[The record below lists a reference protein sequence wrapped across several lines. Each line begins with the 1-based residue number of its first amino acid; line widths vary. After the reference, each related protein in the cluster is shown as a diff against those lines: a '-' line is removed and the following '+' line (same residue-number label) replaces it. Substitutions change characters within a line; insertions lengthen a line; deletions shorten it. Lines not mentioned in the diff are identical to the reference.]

1 MNAKEVLEDLQFILN
16 EKSYR
21 VGTVRKWA
29 SGEFQKTKQGWVP
42 VPTGKAAGGAPEPKA
57 APIPKGKL
65 PGGPS
70 GAVGAM
76 VAKAQKNVKKW
87 FPEPKEPPAPPEPP
101 PEAPEKPSEPESEP
115 KAAETPPEPAKG
127 FYEPNPTSDK
137 DGDGVADAARVGV
150 PAFDVPP
157 PPGIPR
163 LPNLNE
169 KERELE
175 SKFADAV
182 EADPEKAVNNFF
194 EAAKKSN
201 WVFETDAA
209 KNLTEDWT
217 RPDLPPDEKNAPVHP
232 ERAAARALYNT
243 ALHQTA
249 NAVAKKA
256 FVKRLDEIEKLPKD
270 DPKRRV
276 LVTSGGCAAGK
287 GLSLAAD
294 PSLAGDAS
302 ATWDAA
308 GEQNATENPWVLD
321 ECEKRGI
328 PATFLFVANDPKK
341 TIESAV
347 SRAAKIGR
355 MVDTKVFA
363 DSYALGSKNFDAFH
377 KKNKDNKNLKFV
389 IARAPPPPPPGE
401 KIGKPTP
408 LDSVPED
415 ALALK
420 PEDIDKH
427 AQEHLASQKGKIPDY
442 VIEGATAGNRIWS
455 KGAKAEA
462 RVRVSEAK
470 DDEKDAG
477 PQDDAAHKKFVAKFL
492 AALEKG
498 ASDPDKYYG
507 DRTQGVQTLPSLK
520 GKLTALSPE
529 TMKAVQKEL
538 AKRTKGGKGSS
549 KGKDVLADI
558 EKMLADL
565 NTKVSSLKKKK

>member
-1 MNAKEVLEDLQFILN
+1 MNAKDVLEDIRFVLD

-42 VPTGKAAGGAPEPKA
+42 VATGKAAAKREPAAP
-57 APIPKGKL
+57 APIPKGKM
-65 PGGPS
+65 PGG
-70 GAVGAM
+70 VGGM
-76 VAKAQKNVKKW
+76 VAKAQKAVAAMFPDKEPEAPGDAAAAGKEPEKAPKEKPAAKEK
-87 FPEPKEPPAPPEPP
+87 PEPK
-101 PEAPEKPSEPESEP
+101 S
-115 KAAETPPEPAKG
+115 G

-169 KERELE
+169 KEREME
-175 SKFADAV
+175 TKFADAV
-182 EADPEKAVNNFF
+182 EQDPEAAVNSFY

-201 WVFETDAA
+201 FVFETDAA
-209 KNLTEDWT
+209 KNLMPEWT
-217 RPDLPPDEKNAPVHP
+217 RPDLPPDDKNAPVHP
-232 ERAAARALYNT
+232 ERAAVRALYNT

-256 FVKRLDEIEKLPKD
+256 FLKRLDEIEKMDKN

-294 PSLAGDAS
+294 PSLAANAS

-308 GEQNATENPWVLD
+308 GEQNATENPWVLE

-328 PATFLFVANDPKK
+328 PATFLFVVNDPKE
-341 TIESAV
+341 TIKSAV

-363 DSYALGSKNFDAFH
+363 DSYALGAKNFEAFRQKH
-377 KKNKDNKNLKFV
+377 KGRADFIVN
-389 IARAPPPPPPGE
+389 RAPPPPPPGE
-401 KIGKPTP
+401 KIGKPTA
-408 LDSVPED
+408 LDSVPAD
-415 ALALK
+415 ALELTS
-420 PEDIDKH
+420 EEIDKH

-442 VIEGATAGNRIWS
+442 VIQGATAGNRIWGK

-462 RVRVSEAK
+462 LMREAK
-470 DDEKDAG
+470 SDEG
-477 PQDDAAHKKFVAKFL
+477 PRGGEMDHRMPPAEKKKLADQFL
-492 AALEKG
+492 KALEKG
-498 ASDPDKYYG
+498 LSAPDKYYG
-507 DRTQGVQTLPSLK
+507 DRTKDVQPLK
-520 GKLTALSPE
+520 GLEGELVQLPPE
-529 TMKAVQKEL
+529 VQQMVQAEL
-538 AKRTKGGKGSS
+538 EKRTKGAKGKGS
-549 KGKDVLADI
+549 KGKDVLADLERVLSDI
-558 EKMLADL
+558 KDMIG
-565 NTKVSSLKKKK
+565 KSKK

>member
-1 MNAKEVLEDLQFILN
+1 MNAKDVLEDIRFVLD

-42 VPTGKAAGGAPEPKA
+42 VPTGKAAAKREPAAP
-57 APIPKGKL
+57 APIPKGKM
-65 PGGPS
+65 PGG
-70 GAVGAM
+70 VGGM
-76 VAKAQKNVKKW
+76 VAKAQKAVAAM
-87 FPEPKEPPAPPEPP
+87 FPDKEPDAPGDAAAAGKEPEKAPKEKPAAKEKPAP
-101 PEAPEKPSEPESEP
+101 KS
-115 KAAETPPEPAKG
+115 G
-127 FYEPNPTSDK
+127 YYEPNPTSDK

-182 EADPEKAVNNFF
+182 EQDPDAAVNSFY

-209 KNLTEDWT
+209 KNLMPEWT

-232 ERAAARALYNT
+232 ERAAVRALYNT

-256 FVKRLDEIEKLPKD
+256 FLKRLDEIEKMDKN

-294 PSLAGDAS
+294 PSLAANAS

-308 GEQNATENPWVLD
+308 GEQNATENPWVLE

-328 PATFLFVANDPKK
+328 PATFLFVHNDPKR
-341 TIESAV
+341 TIKDAV
-347 SRAAKIGR
+347 SRAARIGR

-363 DSYALGSKNFDAFH
+363 DSYALGAKNFDAFH
-377 KKNKDNKNLKFV
+377 KKNKGKADFV
-389 IARAPPPPPPGE
+389 IARA
-401 KIGKPTP
+401 GKPPTNV
-408 LDSVPED
+408 DSVPED
-415 ALALK
+415 ALSLK
-420 PEDIDKH
+420 SEEIDQF
-427 AQEHLASQKGKIPDY
+427 AQEHLDSQKGQIPDY
-442 VIEGATAGNRIWS
+442 VIDGAKAGNRIWGK

-462 RVRVSEAK
+462 LMREAK
-470 DDEKDAG
+470 ADEG
-477 PQDDAAHKKFVAKFL
+477 PRGGDMDHRMPPGEKKKLADQFL
-492 AALEKG
+492 KALEKG
-498 ASDPDKYYG
+498 LSAPDKYYG
-507 DRTQGVQTLPSLK
+507 DRTKDVQPLK
-520 GKLTALSPE
+520 GLEGELVQLPPDVQQ
-529 TMKAVQKEL
+529 MVKAEL
-538 AKRTKGGKGSS
+538 EKRTKGAKGKGS
-549 KGKDVLADI
+549 KGKDVLADLERVLSDI
-558 EKMLADL
+558 KDMIG
-565 NTKVSSLKKKK
+565 KSKK